1 VRALLDA
8 ARDQD
13 PDLYTFLWLAATT
26 GARRGELGALRW
38 SDVDAERGEL
48 LVERSLV
55 GIGRDTRVED
65 VSPEEMGKRVE
76 KFMQDGGAG

>member
-1 VRALLDA
+1 LWIALVTHSEEQQIAVSQREEFARARTWYEASPCSSPL
-8 ARDQD
+8 
-13 PDLYTFLWLAATT
+13 
-26 GARRGELGALRW
+26 
-38 SDVDAERGEL
+38 L